1 MAFVYIGIAV
11 VVFIIIF
18 NISDKAVNK
27 TNPKSQINR
36 VTMDSIENVM
46 NKQQKA
52 MNDFQKLTEDRLY
65 KTLTL
70 GLEKASEEIR
80 ENPDYLKRYM
90 EVLIENQTK
99 EISKTVYKTSAPNS
113 LLSDEQI
120 KYSLNEAAKKV
131 LNHANKLNSH

>member
-27 TNPKSQINR
+27 TNPKPQINR

-52 MNDFQKLTEDRLY
+52 MNDLQKLTEDRLY
-65 KTLTL
+65 RTLTL
-70 GLEKASEEIR
+70 GLDKASEEIR

-131 LNHANKLNSH
+131 LNHANKLNSL

>member
-27 TNPKSQINR
+27 TKPKSQINR
-36 VTMDSIENVM
+36 VTIDSIENVM

-52 MNDFQKLTEDRLY
+52 MNDLQKLTEDRLY
-65 KTLTL
+65 RTLTL

-80 ENPDYLKRYM
+80 ENPDYLKRYI

-131 LNHANKLNSH
+131 LNHANKLNSL

>member
-36 VTMDSIENVM
+36 VTIDSIENVM

-52 MNDFQKLTEDRLY
+52 MSDLQKLTEDRLY
-65 KTLTL
+65 RTLTL

-131 LNHANKLNSH
+131 LNHANKLNSL